1 ACTSISAV
9 IGATSLCWGGTKPWD
24 LHGSLWFDWWLG
36 DMMGAI
42 LVAPAIMA
50 WLAGPRFHWSL
61 ARFIHGAALLAVVAA
76 VSLILF
82 TGVLPRSAAAHPFE
96 LAVFPCI
103 IWSALTFGVRGAT
116 AITLVVAGIS
126 IYGTTHHLG
135 PFTSSAT
142 QATPHMN
149 LILLLL
155 FLAVV
160 AVTG

>member
-1 ACTSISAV
+1 
-9 IGATSLCWGGTKPWD
+9 
-24 LHGSLWFDWWLG
+24 
-36 DMMGAI
+36 
-42 LVAPAIMA
+42 IMA

-82 TGVLPRSAAAHPFE
+82 TGVLPRSAAEHPFE

-103 IWSALTFGVRGAT
+103 IWSALTFGVRGTT

-126 IYGTTHHLG
+126 IYGTTPHLG

-160 AVTG
+160 AVTGLFLGTAITARELADARRAVDTSVAQILAEA